1 MDEQHEVPH
10 MKAPTTL
17 VWIDARE
24 AVIVRWQDDEVD
36 VERLESGVPAHH
48 RSTGH
53 VRHDPTVRHGGGGP
67 AQIADEPRRL
77 EHLARFIERVAA
89 RLPAADAV
97 LILGPGTVRERLE
110 RHVREAD
117 DQHGRTRRITGTAS
131 AHQTLAQLVARLR
144 HAVGD
149 DPPRRRVGPYRR
161 TDADAHTRALPMR
174 ERPRARRPD
183 QEEPDLSADRA
194 RSRSRPL
201 IWTS

>member
-1 MDEQHEVPH
+1 MDERHEVRH
-10 MKAPTTL
+10 MKEPTTL

-24 AVIVRWQDDEVD
+24 AVIIRWHDDEVD

-67 AQIADEPRRL
+67 AQTADEPRRL
-77 EHLARFIERVAA
+77 EHLARFIERVTA
-89 RLPAADAV
+89 RLPADDAV
-97 LILGPGTVRERLE
+97 LIVGPGTVRARLE

-117 DQHGRTRRITGTAS
+117 DQHGRTRRISAS
-131 AHQTLAQLVARLR
+131 SSAPQTLAQLVARLR

-161 TDADAHTRALPMR
+161 TDPDARAHLRPMR
-174 ERPRARRPD
+174 ERPRDRRPD
-183 QEEPDLSADRA
+183 QEEPDLAMAATDREGG
-194 RSRSRPL
+194 P
-201 IWTS
+201 